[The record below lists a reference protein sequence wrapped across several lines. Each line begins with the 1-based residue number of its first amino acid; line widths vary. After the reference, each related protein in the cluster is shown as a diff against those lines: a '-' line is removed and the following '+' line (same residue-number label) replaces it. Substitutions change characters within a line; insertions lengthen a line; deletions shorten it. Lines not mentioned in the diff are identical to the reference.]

1 MNNDNN
7 EPEFDLVFFGIFIAM
22 MFIAIFVV
30 TFIKRSMWMTTVDT
44 VGILLLVLNIGLIML
59 EAITGDDIVD

>member
-30 TFIKRSMWMTTVDT
+30 TFIKRSM
-44 VGILLLVLNIGLIML
+44 
-59 EAITGDDIVD
+59 